1 MRYPIDTKSDDFM
14 LSLILGGALIL
25 LGQCLQPIISF
36 PQDFAVLQMSA
47 AVMLFC
53 GAIHIFF
60 KHRQPKLQG
69 IEYLNYL
76 IFIFLFSAT
85 YHGKSGN
92 LFVIV
97 MLGAAL
103 TSIRHFLFKRWGNA
117 VAPLLLS
124 FQKLTALLLTAFA
137 IDQMLASFRLYFL

>member
-1 MRYPIDTKSDDFM
+1 MFAAHNIVSARFRSATNECCSDV
-14 LSLILGGALIL
+14 ILR
-25 LGQCLQPIISF
+25 CNS
-36 PQDFAVLQMSA
+36 
-47 AVMLFC
+47 
-53 GAIHIFF
+53 HFF